1 MNETDFGKKTGL
13 FIGIKVEKEILG
25 NKIID
30 SPVRRA
36 KQIVN

>member
-1 MNETDFGKKTGL
+1 MNETDFGKKTDL
-13 FIGIKVEKEILG
+13 FIGVKVG